1 MGPLLPDPGP
11 RGARWQRRVKGV
23 AIEVVAFVAIT
34 LLLPVLIV
42 VAAVVDVVLRVAT
55 RKEHAMGVRLVLM
68 GWWFLA
74 GELRGIASLMLIT
87 AASLGRDTRAR
98 RRRVYRLRQRWT
110 GGHLAGVNRIFA
122 LKYEIEGL
130 DCVAPGPVVVFMR
143 HASIIDNALPDALL
157 GRPHDLGFRFVI
169 KRELE
174 VLPTI
179 DVGGRWVPTV
189 FVNRGTGDAAAELD
203 AIRKLAVDLAPDEGI
218 AVYPEGTRH
227 TPEKAARAQEAIAER
242 RPDLAPLAGQLKH
255 LLPPRLGGPVA
266 LLDATADRGVDVVFC
281 AHTGFDGFTSVKHIW
296 AGGLVGETIR
306 LKLWRVPASE
316 IPPDHDDRVR
326 WLYEQWQ
333 RVDDWVEEQRTRG
346 ATVID

>member
-1 MGPLLPDPGP
+1 M
-11 RGARWQRRVKGV
+11 
-23 AIEVVAFVAIT
+23 AIELVAFVAIT
-34 LLLPVLIV
+34 VTLPVLIPVAAATDAVLKV
-42 VAAVVDVVLRVAT
+42 VA
-55 RKEHAMGVRLVLM
+55 RKRHAMGVRLVLM

-74 GELRGIASLMLIT
+74 GELRGIANLALIN
-87 AASLGRDTRAR
+87 AASLGRDTPTR
-98 RRRVYRLRQRWT
+98 RKRVYRLRQRWT
-110 GGHLAGVNRIFA
+110 GGHLAGVTRIFD
-122 LKYEIEGL
+122 LSYEIEGL
-130 DCVAPGPVVVFMR
+130 DQVAPGPVVVFTR

-189 FVNRGTGDAAAELD
+189 FVQRGSGDTARELD
-203 AIRKLAVDLAPDEGI
+203 AIRKLAIDLGPDEGI

-227 TPEKAARAQEAIAER
+227 TPEKAAKAQKAIAER
-242 RPDLAPLAGQLKH
+242 QPHLAPLAAQLKH

-266 LLDATADRGVDVVFC
+266 LLDATADRNIDVVFC
-281 AHTGFDGFTSVKHIW
+281 GHVGFDGFTSVKHIW

-306 LKLWRVPASE
+306 MKLWRIPASE
-316 IPPDHDDRVR
+316 IPSDHEDRVR

-333 RVDDWVEEQRTRG
+333 RVDDWVDEQLSP
-346 ATVID
+346 APAAP

>member
-11 RGARWQRRVKGV
+11 LGARWQRRAKGV
-23 AIEVVAFVAIT
+23 AIELVAFVAIT
-34 LLLPVLIV
+34 LTLPLLLVLAAAADAVLKV
-42 VAAVVDVVLRVAT
+42 VA
-55 RKEHAMGVRLVLM
+55 RKRHAMGVRLVLL

-74 GELRGIASLMLIT
+74 GELRGIALLT
-87 AASLGRDTRAR
+87 AINVASLGRDTRTR

-110 GGHLAGVNRIFA
+110 GGHLAGINRIFG
-122 LKYEIEGL
+122 LTYEIDGL
-130 DCVAPGPVVVFMR
+130 ELVAPGPVVVFTR

-157 GRPHDLGFRFVI
+157 GRPHGLGFRFVI

-189 FVNRGTGDAAAELD
+189 FVQRASGDTAKELD
-203 AIRKLAVDLAPDEGI
+203 AIRTLAVDLAPDEGI

-227 TPEKAARAQEAIAER
+227 TKARAARAQEVIAER
-242 RPDLAPLAGQLKH
+242 QPHLAPLAQNLKH

-266 LLDATADRGVDVVFC
+266 LLDATADRNIDVVFC
-281 AHTGFDGFTSVKHIW
+281 GHVGFDGFRSIKELW

-306 LKLWRVPASE
+306 MKLWRVPASE
-316 IPPDHDDRVR
+316 IPPGHDERIV

-333 RVDDWVEEQRTRG
+333 RVDDWVGEQRARSTAR
-346 ATVID
+346 

>member
-1 MGPLLPDPGP
+1 MGPLLPDPGT
-11 RGARWQRRVKGV
+11 RSARWQRRAKGV
-23 AIEVVAFVAIT
+23 AIELVAFVAIT
-34 LLLPVLIV
+34 VTLPLLLPVAAAVDVMLKV
-42 VAAVVDVVLRVAT
+42 VA
-55 RKEHAMGVRLVLM
+55 RKRHAMGVRLVLL

-74 GELRGIASLMLIT
+74 GELRGIALLT
-87 AASLGRDTRAR
+87 AINAAALGRDTRTR

-110 GGHLAGVNRIFA
+110 GGHLAGINRIFE
-122 LKYEIEGL
+122 LTYEIEGL
-130 DCVAPGPVVVFMR
+130 ELVAPGPVVVFTR

-157 GRPHDLGFRFVI
+157 GKPHGLGFRFVI

-189 FVNRGTGDAAAELD
+189 FVQRASGDTTRELD
-203 AIRKLAVDLAPDEGI
+203 AIRTLAIDLEPDEGI

-227 TPEKAARAQEAIAER
+227 TTARAARAQEVIAER
-242 RPDLAPLAGQLKH
+242 QPHLAPLARGLKH

-266 LLDATADRGVDVVFC
+266 LLDATADRGIDVVFC
-281 AHTGFDGFTSVKHIW
+281 GHVGFDGFRSIKELW

-306 LKLWRVPASE
+306 MKLWRVPASE
-316 IPPDHDDRVR
+316 IPPGHDERIV

-333 RVDDWVEEQRTRG
+333 RVDDWVGEQRARST
-346 ATVID
+346 AA